1 MFEMCYYAL
10 HISFVENF
18 NLDKST
24 ASRFHLILFFTTSGN
39 LALKFIWSE
48 KKTKQLVEISYLK
61 TGKAQSSWD
70 DPSRSFASHGYNT
83 KRES

>member
-1 MFEMCYYAL
+1 MCYYAL
-10 HISFVENF
+10 RIFLAENF

-24 ASRFHLILFFTTSGN
+24 ASRFHLIFITASRN
-39 LALKFIWSE
+39 PCLKKIDGE
-48 KKTKQLVEISYLK
+48 KKQLLEVSYLK

-83 KRES
+83 KHGS